1 MFSQYFGHYLLNHG
15 LLSSEQL
22 EHALEK
28 QKSIHLKLGVIAV
41 DEGFLTSAQVEEIHE
56 KQKRQD
62 KRFGE
67 IGVELGYLTEEQ
79 VEKLLSV
86 QKSSHLLLAQ
96 AIIDENYMTID
107 SFAHA
112 LNEYK
117 QLHSLSDE
125 KFEAIKNG
133 NIEALVE
140 NLLNLADIE
149 KREYAHYI
157 SLFIKNMI
165 RFIDERAYVEVSE
178 FNQEIKADWIVSQ
191 EIKGEE
197 SFFTALAFD
206 ESVLIKIASIY
217 AEEELLE
224 ADELAQASA
233 SEFLNLHNG
242 IFLVN
247 MSNKGVELG
256 MEPQIIEENAALS
269 APQETSLLLNVYTSE
284 GSFKLLISMHPKQI
298 QLSKCSEIAQAL

>member
-22 EHALEK
+22 ESALEK

-41 DEGFLTSAQVEEIHE
+41 DDGILTPVQVEEIHE
-56 KQKRQD
+56 KQKLQD

-96 AIIDENYMTID
+96 AIIDENYMTYD
-107 SFAHA
+107 SFANA

-117 QLHSLSDE
+117 QLYSLSDE
-125 KFEAIKNG
+125 KFEAIKSG
-133 NIEALVE
+133 NIETMVE
-140 NLLNLADIE
+140 SLLNLDDKE
-149 KREYAHYI
+149 KEEYTQYV
-157 SLFIKNMI
+157 SLFVKNMI
-165 RFIDERAYVEVSE
+165 RFIDDSAYVEVSKLNE
-178 FNQEIKADWIVSQ
+178 AIAAEWIVSQ
-191 EIKGEE
+191 EIKGKEP
-197 SFFTALAFD
+197 FFTALALD
-206 ESVLIKIASIY
+206 EGVLIEIASIY
-217 AEEELLE
+217 AEEELFE
-224 ADELAQASA
+224 ADEMAQASV

-247 MSNKGVELG
+247 MSNKGVELS
-256 MEPQIIEENAALS
+256 MEPQLIEKNAALS
-269 APQETSLLLNVYTSE
+269 APQEASLLVNVYTLK
-284 GSFKLLISMHPKQI
+284 GSFKLFISKQPKLIKM
-298 QLSKCSEIAQAL
+298 SKCNEITQAF